1 MSLIRVLVGESPLL
15 RDTKNR
21 ERKNSRVAVRRG
33 KCNRD
38 LHAVICATSAAGH
51 GASSPET
58 GLPLSPLP
66 ESSPNPTGLIFHR
79 VSVMV
84 KSRLNSMTPN
94 YRGS

>member
-21 ERKNSRVAVRRG
+21 ERKNPRVAVRRG

-58 GLPLSPLP
+58 TSRKQPKPDRTDLPQGFSD
-66 ESSPNPTGLIFHR
+66 GQI
-79 VSVMV
+79 
-84 KSRLNSMTPN
+84 
-94 YRGS
+94 